1 MRRLNVVLLTVIVL
15 SAGAAAARKPWLG
28 MALVLK
34 GASDGGKFLYV
45 AHAPENA
52 PAYISGIRPGDLIV
66 RIDGKKIQFRDDLD
80 IIEFTSSLTPEKNLK
95 LRIVRAG
102 KEQDLRV
109 RVGVLPVDYEEL
121 LEQSLRKAREARARA
136 KH

>member
-1 MRRLNVVLLTVIVL
+1 MRRMNAVLLMAIML
-15 SAGAAAARKPWLG
+15 SAGAATARKPWLG

-34 GASDGGKFLYV
+34 DAADGGKFLYV

-52 PAYISGIRPGDLIV
+52 PAYQSGVRPGDLIV
-66 RIDGKKIQFRDDLD
+66 RIEGKKIQLRDDLD
-80 IIEFTSSLTPEKNLK
+80 IIEFTSTLTPEKTLR

-109 RVGVLPVDYEEL
+109 RVGLLPPEYEERH
-121 LEQSLRKAREARARA
+121 EESLRKAREARARA